1 MEEQKPKESPQEP
14 PKENIWGLAFI
25 ACVVVGVPWWLSG
38 FDTDVFLYWFRVVLT
53 LGLAGLIVLPVMR
66 FVERKLNRIVAVVL
80 SLALLPEIV
89 LGLHFIVM
97 PTIFE

>member
-1 MEEQKPKESPQEP
+1 MSDQNKKESP
-14 PKENIWGLAFI
+14 WGLAFI

-38 FDTDVFLYWFRVVLT
+38 FNTDVFLYWFRVVLT

-66 FVERKLNRIVAVVL
+66 FIERKLNRTLAIVL

-97 PTIFE
+97 PAIFE